1 MNKLYKCQYINELRQ
16 LVHKTE
22 KIHSGY
28 DCWKFI
34 KYKPDSHIKKIY
46 NKIISNKMK
55 GKHILLNIRDDQRIL
70 YENTDFTITPQ
81 HLGVI
86 VREQNITRKKNN

>member
-1 MNKLYKCQYINELRQ
+1 MTSFDIKKSFPETLRS
-16 LVHKTE
+16 L
-22 KIHSGY
+22 
-28 DCWKFI
+28 CLI
-34 KYKPDSHIKKIY
+34 KYQ
-46 NKIISNKMK
+46 
-55 GKHILLNIRDDQRIL
+55 HILLNIRDDQRIL

>member
-1 MNKLYKCQYINELRQ
+1 
-16 LVHKTE
+16 
-22 KIHSGY
+22 
-28 DCWKFI
+28 
-34 KYKPDSHIKKIY
+34 
-46 NKIISNKMK
+46 MK

-86 VREQNITRKKNN
+86 VREQNISRKKNN